1 MKNYIADGNNLLS
14 PTFNHSFKIDRQ
26 MTNLF
31 SYTNVVQ
38 VSFFD
43 LYDDGYLD
51 VLLTLKET
59 DSSGSQ
65 TYRLVAFKNEY
76 FDDVYFIKMM
86 GDHFIRKKL
95 WINFLRTVNNKSYFF
110 LVIPGG
116 CDIPNCPYKNLPY
129 GLNYPGVLVRMET
142 TSYESHKVVLYG
154 NYFFYLNFLEE
165 L

>member
-1 MKNYIADGNNLLS
+1 
-14 PTFNHSFKIDRQ
+14 
-26 MTNLF
+26 MTSLF

-59 DSSGSQ
+59 DPNGSP

-86 GDHFIRKKL
+86 GMSSEIH
-95 WINFLRTVNNKSYFF
+95 SQ
-110 LVIPGG
+110 
-116 CDIPNCPYKNLPY
+116 NL
-129 GLNYPGVLVRMET
+129 
-142 TSYESHKVVLYG
+142 
-154 NYFFYLNFLEE
+154 F
-165 L
+165 